1 MPGLEFR
8 DVRKSFGAV
17 RALTGVSFRVT
28 EGEAHALVGEN
39 GAGKSTLLKILAG
52 IVRPDAGAV
61 IWRDEHIELVRPK
74 DALERGIGMVY
85 QEMLCFPN
93 LSVSANIFAGRELT
107 RAGRLLEGEMR
118 RRTRALL
125 DELHLSIDP
134 DARAESLSAA
144 HRQLLQ
150 VARALAF
157 RCQILVLDE
166 PTTSL
171 TDAEADHLFAVLH
184 RLKQQ
189 GTTLLYVSHRIPEVF
204 RLCDRITVLRD
215 GAYVGTF
222 ERQDVT
228 PDTIVRAMVGRDLP
242 HRVESTPPAAT
253 GGPSIEVVDL
263 TRRPWFEHVS
273 LNVVPGEIV
282 GIFGLVGSGRSEL
295 LETLF
300 GLHQP
305 TSGEIRIRG
314 TPVHLRS
321 ARDAARAGV
330 ALVPEE
336 RQRQG
341 LFFNL
346 NIRHNLVMPRRIVR
360 GDVRVRAADERREA
374 GALVSEWRIKAASI
388 DAPPDS
394 LSGGNQQKI
403 VVAKWLATSPSV
415 LLLDEPT
422 KGVDVG
428 AKFEIHGMIRRQAEA
443 GLACLVV
450 SSDLPEVL
458 SIAQR
463 VIVMREGSV
472 RGVLVGPEATEE
484 AIMHLATHE
493 SDLNG
498 AGRSAR
504 AMEVA
509 RPGAGD
515 PGDQGDD
522 QRHAS

>member
-1 MPGLEFR
+1 MAGLEFR

-17 RALTGVSFRVT
+17 RALTGVSFRVA
-28 EGEAHALVGEN
+28 ENEAHALVGEN

-52 IVRPDAGAV
+52 IVRPDGGAV
-61 IWRDEHIELVRPK
+61 IWRDEHIELARPK

-93 LSVSANIFAGRELT
+93 LSVAANIFAGRELT
-107 RAGRLLEGEMR
+107 RGGRLLDAEMR
-118 RRTRALL
+118 RRTRTLL

-157 RCQILVLDE
+157 QCQILVLDE

-184 RLKQQ
+184 RLKRQ

-215 GAYVGTF
+215 GGYVGTY
-222 ERQDVT
+222 ERT
-228 PDTIVRAMVGRDLP
+228 AIAPDAIVRAMVGRDLP
-242 HRVESTPPAAT
+242 HRVESAPPSAAE
-253 GGPSIEVVDL
+253 GPAIEVVDL
-263 TRRPWFEHVS
+263 TRRPCFEHVS
-273 LNVVPGEIV
+273 LSVAPGEIV
-282 GIFGLVGSGRSEL
+282 GLFGLVGSGRSEL

-300 GLHQP
+300 GLHAP
-305 TSGEIRIRG
+305 GGGEIRIRG
-314 TPVHLRS
+314 RAVHFRS
-321 ARDAARAGV
+321 ARDAARAGI

-374 GALVSEWRIKAASI
+374 GALVSEWRIKASSV

-403 VVAKWLATSPSV
+403 VVAKWLATAPSV

-428 AKFEIHGMIRRQAEA
+428 AKFEIHAMIRRQAEA

-463 VIVMREGSV
+463 VIVMREGIV
-472 RGVLVGPEATEE
+472 RGVLAGPEATEE
-484 AIMHLATHE
+484 AIMQLATHE
-493 SDLNG
+493 SDRNG
-498 AGRSAR
+498 AGRS
-504 AMEVA
+504 
-509 RPGAGD
+509 PGALGAAGPAAGD
-515 PGDQGDD
+515 PAGPGED
-522 QRHAS
+522 RVHAP